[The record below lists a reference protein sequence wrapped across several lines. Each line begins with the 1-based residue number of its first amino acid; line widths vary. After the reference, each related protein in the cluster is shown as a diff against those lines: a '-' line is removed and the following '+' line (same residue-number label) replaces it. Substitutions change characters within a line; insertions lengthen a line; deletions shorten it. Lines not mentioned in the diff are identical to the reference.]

1 MSNLTGQSRIARLRR
16 RARVRKKISGTAK
29 IPRLAVYRSLNHIYS
44 QVIDDVSGKTLV
56 SASSL
61 KIELPPVEEPSADV
75 SEKKDK
81 KGKKKAKP
89 AGTKVRR
96 SIAVGNMIAQLAK
109 EKGIERVVFDRSG
122 FLYHGR
128 IAALADA
135 ARKGGLKF

>member
-1 MSNLTGQSRIARLRR
+1 MSNQTGMSRIARLRR
-16 RARVRKKISGTAK
+16 SARVRKKVIGTAEV
-29 IPRLAVYRSLNHIYS
+29 PRLSVYRSLNHIYS

-61 KIELPPVEEPSADV
+61 KIELPPVKEPSADD
-75 SEKKDK
+75 SEQKGK

-89 AGTKVRR
+89 AGAKLRR
-96 SIAVGNMIAQLAK
+96 SIAVGDLIARLAK
-109 EKGIERVVFDRSG
+109 EKGIEKVVFDRGG

>member
-1 MSNLTGQSRIARLRR
+1 MSNQTGQSRIARLRR
-16 RARVRKKISGTAK
+16 RARVRKKVTGTAEV
-29 IPRLAVYRSLNHIYS
+29 PRLAVYRSLNHIYS

-61 KIELPPVEEPSADV
+61 KMELPPVEEPSADD
-75 SEKKDK
+75 SAQKGK

-89 AGTKVRR
+89 ASAKLRR
-96 SIAVGNMIAQLAK
+96 SIAVGDTIARLAK
-109 EKGIERVVFDRSG
+109 EKGIERVVFDRGG

-135 ARKGGLKF
+135 ARKGGLQF